1 MHINFTSL
9 ILFFPQEKVIKIP
22 NVNAYSHGADAVN
35 TGIPLMTLE
44 PLLTSFLVGRKYEL
58 VE

>member
-22 NVNAYSHGADAVN
+22 DVNAYSHGADDVN
-35 TGIPLMTLE
+35 TGVSLMTLE
-44 PLLTSFLVGRKYEL
+44 PLLPSFLVGKKYEL
-58 VE
+58 LE